1 MKNLYI
7 VGAGG
12 FGREVYGWL
21 IDEITM
27 LKGHTFIGFLD
38 DNKDALSGFDLDH
51 KVVGKITEFEFKED
65 DYFICGIGSVKC
77 KKKLCQPMLDAGAQ
91 FVTLVHPTALIGRNV
106 TLGDGVVICP
116 RVTLTSDIRIGAM
129 TMINCH
135 SSAGHDASV
144 GAWCTISAHCDL
156 TGGTV
161 LEDEVFVG
169 SGVSII
175 PFKKIGAGATLG
187 AGSVVIRDIPESV
200 SVFGNPARII

>member
-21 IDEITM
+21 MDELTL

-38 DNKDALSGFDLDH
+38 NNKDALLGFDLDH
-51 KVVGKITEFEFKED
+51 RVVGKITGFEFNEND
-65 DYFICGIGSVKC
+65 HFICGIGSVKF

-91 FVTLVHPTALIGRNV
+91 FLTLVHPTAIIGRNV

-116 RVTLTSDIRIGAM
+116 QVTLTCDISIGAM
-129 TMINCH
+129 TMINCL
-135 SSAGHDASV
+135 SSAGHDACV

-161 LEDEVFVG
+161 LGDEVFVG

>member
-21 IDEITM
+21 IDELTM
-27 LKGHTFIGFLD
+27 LKGHTLIGFLD
-38 DNKDALSGFDLDH
+38 DNKDALSGFDFDH
-51 KVVGKITEFEFKED
+51 KVVGKITEFEFKDD

-77 KKKLCQPMLDAGAQ
+77 KKKLCQPMLDAGAR
-91 FVTLVHPTALIGRNV
+91 FLTLVHPSALIGRNV

-116 RVTLTSDIRIGAM
+116 RVTLTCDISIGAM

-135 SSAGHDASV
+135 SSAGHDARV

>member
-21 IDEITM
+21 IDELTL

-38 DNKDALSGFDLDH
+38 DNKDALLGFDLDH
-51 KVVGKITEFEFKED
+51 EVVGKISEFEFKED
-65 DYFICGIGSVKC
+65 DFFICGIGSVRC

-116 RVTLTSDIRIGAM
+116 RVTLTCDLRVGALP
-129 TMINCH
+129 MINCH
-135 SSAGHDASV
+135 SSAGHGVNV

-161 LEDEVFVG
+161 LADEVFVG

>member
-12 FGREVYGWL
+12 FGREVYGL
-21 IDEITM
+21 LVDELTL

-38 DNKDALSGFDLDH
+38 DNKDALSGFDFDH
-51 KVVGKITEFEFKED
+51 KVVGKITEFEFKDD

-175 PFKKIGAGATLG
+175 PFKKIGARATLG

>member
-1 MKNLYI
+1 
-7 VGAGG
+7 
-12 FGREVYGWL
+12 
-21 IDEITM
+21 
-27 LKGHTFIGFLD
+27 
-38 DNKDALSGFDLDH
+38 
-51 KVVGKITEFEFKED
+51 
-65 DYFICGIGSVKC
+65 
-77 KKKLCQPMLDAGAQ
+77 MLDAGAR
-91 FVTLVHPTALIGRNV
+91 FLTLVHPSALIGRNV

-116 RVTLTSDIRIGAM
+116 RVTLTCDICIGAM

-135 SSAGHDASV
+135 SSAGHDTSV

-161 LEDEVFVG
+161 LGDEVFVG

-187 AGSVVIRDIPESV
+187 AGSVVIRDVPESV